1 MTPSVPVGEL
11 RALGDRALLIG
22 VADATAGRAL
32 ASTLAGA
39 FDGAADVVCG
49 TATVMV
55 HATDP
60 DAELRPLWGIAAGMV
75 AGMAEEV
82 VESRPQG
89 HAAGAR
95 SRRPGW
101 SRFRAGS
108 TAPTWRRWPRWRAVR
123 PTTWRRS

>member
-22 VADATAGRAL
+22 VPDATASRAL
-32 ASTLAGA
+32 ARVLAGA

-60 DAELRPLWGIAAGMV
+60 DAELRSLWGTAAGGGREP
-75 AGMAEEV
+75 APRPRRRGRGGAEPSGHDSV
-82 VESRPQG
+82 PVRRP
-89 HAAGAR
+89 R
-95 SRRPGW
+95 SRGGGRVGGG
-101 SRFRAGS
+101 AL
-108 TAPTWRRWPRWRAVR
+108 
-123 PTTWRRS
+123 PTT